1 MATTNEPGRP
11 LEFMISEANGRRS
24 REQITLVSGAGALKA
39 GTVLGKISASGK
51 YQTYDNAS
59 GTAAVNVGA
68 AILCYDVDA
77 TSADQLAAVI
87 VRDAEVHSAGL
98 LWGTNDG
105 AGITAGKADLLALG
119 VIVRD

>member
-1 MATTNEPGRP
+1 MATFNEPVRP
-11 LEFMISEANGRRS
+11 LEFMISEANGQLS
-24 REQITLVSGAGALKA
+24 REQVTIVSGAGALKA

-59 GTAAVNVGA
+59 ATAAVNAAA

-77 TSADQLAAVI
+77 TSADQIASVI
-87 VRDAEVHSAGL
+87 VRQAEVHSAGL
-98 LWGTNDG
+98 LWGTNDST
-105 AGITAGKADLLALG
+105 GITAGKADLLALG

>member
-11 LEFMISEANGRRS
+11 LEFMISEANGQRS

-51 YQTYDNAS
+51 YQTYDNGS